1 MLILS
6 IIFTLHY
13 MSDHLLATVK
23 FTQAVAHNSQC
34 LLHKVCVFPAAYQ
47 KSMLLIPATN
57 QNLESRRITNSCN
70 EQNWKALSE
79 TMDTCEFK
87 QSCKDYMGSGREWA
101 MRSPC
106 YPVWRGPHLP
116 PPPQTEVRKG
126 PLGTFSSFHPAT
138 SVSSASWAHQQG
150 FGVSFPVSPSTS
162 SSHLNV
168 SCYKMLSQDTWSIF
182 SIQCN

>member
-34 LLHKVCVFPAAYQ
+34 LLHKVCVFPSAYQ

-79 TMDTCEFK
+79 RMDTFEFK
-87 QSCKDYMGSGREWA
+87 QSCKDYMGSGREWV
-101 MRSPC
+101 MRSPY

-116 PPPQTEVRKG
+116 PPPQRWEKV
-126 PLGTFSSFHPAT
+126 PWVP
-138 SVSSASWAHQQG
+138 SAASTQL
-150 FGVSFPVSPSTS
+150 PVSPQLPGHISRVLVCHFQC
-162 SSHLNV
+162 HL
-168 SCYKMLSQDTWSIF
+168 QHPPAI
-182 SIQCN
+182 

>member
-1 MLILS
+1 MKQKKATNQTKPNQKRPKTPTILSSKMLILS

-34 LLHKVCVFPAAYQ
+34 LLHKVCVFPSAYQ

-57 QNLESRRITNSCN
+57 QNLESRRSTNSCN

-79 TMDTCEFK
+79 TMDTFEFK

-106 YPVWRGPHLP
+106 YPV
-116 PPPQTEVRKG
+116 
-126 PLGTFSSFHPAT
+126 
-138 SVSSASWAHQQG
+138 
-150 FGVSFPVSPSTS
+150 
-162 SSHLNV
+162 
-168 SCYKMLSQDTWSIF
+168 
-182 SIQCN
+182 